1 LATWKIF
8 AHEVGH
14 NFGGPHVSKTVGGIM
29 GGGEVFK
36 FGSNNVCSYVSS
48 RLNSMVG
55 GVKCL
60 PDIDVICGN
69 GILEP
74 GEECD
79 GDSCC
84 GSNCMFLP
92 TAYCSYQYFTA
103 GTDGSKVLITNECC
117 NSKCKPTG
125 TNLCDKGDSDSTKSV
140 DQGYCWNG
148 EFQCVIYFNLY
159 FIILLRL
166 SSLIVLLLLGFFYC
180 LFVSPFFVLFFPQ
193 VFARK
198 LMWCCIIGCV
208 GALMEVTNRIVMGQH
223 A

>member
-1 LATWKIF
+1 
-8 AHEVGH
+8 
-14 NFGGPHVSKTVGGIM
+14 
-29 GGGEVFK
+29 
-36 FGSNNVCSYVSS
+36 
-48 RLNSMVG
+48 MVG

-159 FIILLRL
+159 FL
-166 SSLIVLLLLGFFYC
+166 SCSDCRHSLFSSYWDSSIVC
-180 LFVSPFFVLFFPQ
+180 LFPLFLFSS
-193 VFARK
+193 FRRCLRA
-198 LMWCCIIGCV
+198 
-208 GALMEVTNRIVMGQH
+208 N
-223 A
+223 